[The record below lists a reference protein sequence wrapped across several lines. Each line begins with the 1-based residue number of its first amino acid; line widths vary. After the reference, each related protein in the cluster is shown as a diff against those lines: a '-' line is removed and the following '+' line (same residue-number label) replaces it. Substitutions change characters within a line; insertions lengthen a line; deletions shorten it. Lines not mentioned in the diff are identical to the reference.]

1 MSDNQ
6 TLVAV
11 QEHGWRQGFN
21 NLLGKENRAW
31 WGTRRWLVHSLVW
44 LAIVNGFL
52 LLMLW
57 VVPASDPQES
67 LPLEAAIE
75 MFVILSGVFTT
86 IGVIVLAQGAII
98 GEKRSGTAEWI
109 MSSPVSRPAFIIS
122 KILANAWAIFLIMVL
137 LQGVVFYAQLSL
149 YEKTPLA
156 VGPFVA
162 VMVIQSLHL
171 FYFLTM
177 TLMLGTFFSSRAPVI
192 GIALAV
198 LIGQDIVAQLLAR
211 PLPWLHLILP
221 QELMVNASLVANGKP
236 VDSWVP
242 VIVTSIMSVLFIV
255 AAIWR
260 FEREEF

>member
-1 MSDNQ
+1 
-6 TLVAV
+6 
-11 QEHGWRQGFN
+11 
-21 NLLGKENRAW
+21 
-31 WGTRRWLVHSLVW
+31 
-44 LAIVNGFL
+44 
-52 LLMLW
+52 
-57 VVPASDPQES
+57 
-67 LPLEAAIE
+67 
-75 MFVILSGVFTT
+75 
-86 IGVIVLAQGAII
+86 
-98 GEKRSGTAEWI
+98 
-109 MSSPVSRPAFIIS
+109 
-122 KILANAWAIFLIMVL
+122 MVL

>member
-177 TLMLGTFFSSRAPVI
+177 TLMLGTFFSSRGPVI

>member
-1 MSDNQ
+1 MSHNN

-11 QEHGWRQGFN
+11 EEHGWRQGFN

-31 WGTRRWLVHSLVW
+31 WGTRRWLVQSLVW

-52 LLMLW
+52 FLMLW
-57 VVPASDPQES
+57 VVPASDPEEAP
-67 LPLEAAIE
+67 PLETAIE
-75 MFVILSGVFTT
+75 MFVILSALFTT
-86 IGVIVLAQGAII
+86 VGVIVLAQGAII

-109 MSSPVSRPAFIIS
+109 MSSPVSRPAFILA
-122 KILANAWAIFLIMVL
+122 KLLANAWAIFLIMVL
-137 LQGVVFYAQLSL
+137 LQGVVFYAQVSL
-149 YEKTPLA
+149 YEKMPLS

-162 VMVIQSLHL
+162 VMALQSLHL
-171 FYFLTM
+171 LYFLTL

-198 LIGQDIVAQLLAR
+198 LIGQDILASLLAK
-211 PLPWLHLILP
+211 PLPWFRLILP
-221 QELMVNASLVANGKP
+221 QELMVNAGLVANGQP
-236 VDSWVP
+236 MDSWAP
-242 VIVTSIMSVLFIV
+242 VIVTSIMSVVFIL

>member
-242 VIVTSIMSVLFIV
+242 VIVTSIMSVLFIA